1 MSQKIPNKD
10 DLNVLTEALEIIYAR
25 SSAIKI
31 LTGFSQKQIEDS
43 DFPKLD
49 IDALKENWVRE
60 TTENDIPGEDPHKA
74 ARVLLLYICK
84 NYLNIQDEYIQSLIL
99 DPNIKKAPSGQN

>member
-10 DLNVLTEALEIIYAR
+10 DLSVLTGALEIIYTG

-31 LTGFSQKQIEDS
+31 LKGFSQKQIEDS
-43 DFPKLD
+43 DFPDSD
-49 IDALKENWVRE
+49 IYELKQNWVRE
-60 TTENDIPGEDPHKA
+60 TEPKDQPDEDPHKV

-99 DPNIKKAPSGQN
+99 DPNIKKAPSEQN

>member
-1 MSQKIPNKD
+1 MSQKKPNKD
-10 DLNVLTEALEIIYAR
+10 DLKVLTEALKIIYTR

-31 LTGFSQKQIEDS
+31 LNGFSQKQIEDS
-43 DFPKLD
+43 DFPNLD
-49 IDALKENWVRE
+49 IDELKENWVRL
-60 TTENDIPGEDPHKA
+60 TKPKDQPDEDPHKV

-99 DPNIKKAPSGQN
+99 NPDIIEKK